1 MYIGLI
7 VLIVFFVVIWICV
20 IYEIKNAPIIEDVS
34 EEKFDLCQKCNK
46 RIKRIGEMCF
56 CEMK

>member
-1 MYIGLI
+1 MYIALI
-7 VLIVFFVVIWICV
+7 VLIVFFIVIWICV
-20 IYEIKNAPIIEDVS
+20 IYEIKNAPIIED
-34 EEKFDLCQKCNK
+34 EFDLCQKCNK